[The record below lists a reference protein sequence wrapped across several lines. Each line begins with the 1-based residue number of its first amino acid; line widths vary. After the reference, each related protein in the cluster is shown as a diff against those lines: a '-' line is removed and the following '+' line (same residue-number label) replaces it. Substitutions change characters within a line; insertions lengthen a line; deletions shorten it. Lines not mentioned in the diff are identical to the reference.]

1 MQLFTVKLVVY
12 YVSILHVPLNCLLIR
27 DEQGIV
33 CLGCLEQLCL
43 DLLAMLVDRGLSWGP
58 DIAF

>member
-27 DEQGIV
+27 DEQSIV

-43 DLLAMLVDRGLSWGP
+43 DLLVDRGLSWGP